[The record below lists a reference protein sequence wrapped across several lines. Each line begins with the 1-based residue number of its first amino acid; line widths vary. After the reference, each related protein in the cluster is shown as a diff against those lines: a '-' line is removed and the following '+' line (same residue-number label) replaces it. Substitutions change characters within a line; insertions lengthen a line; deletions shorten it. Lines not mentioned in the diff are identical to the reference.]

1 MKLKIPKT
9 LKSKDILKFC
19 VTSMTSSDKNYIK
32 FPKNL
37 KYQILSNIKITK
49 IKYYKTVKIINI
61 SGNIWYNID
70 IK

>member
-1 MKLKIPKT
+1 
-9 LKSKDILKFC
+9 
-19 VTSMTSSDKNYIK
+19 MTSSDKNYIK

-49 IKYYKTVKIINI
+49 INYKTVKIINI

>member
-9 LKSKDILKFC
+9 LKSKDILKVC

-37 KYQILSNIKITK
+37 KYQILSNI
-49 IKYYKTVKIINI
+49 IKY
-61 SGNIWYNID
+61 
-70 IK
+70 